1 MNKWIGIGRI
11 VKKPELNYTQKNTAV
26 TRFSVAVDRPGK
38 DKGVDFITV
47 TAWGR
52 EAENICKYM
61 DKGRQIAI
69 EGRIQTGSYE
79 KDGKKVYTTDVVLD
93 RSEYLSGG
101 RTEDRTPKVDEFFD
115 RVDDSEYDF
124 L

>member
-11 VKKPELNYTQKNTAV
+11 VKKPELSTSQSGNSY
-26 TRFSVAVDRPGK
+26 TRFSVAVDRPTKSGEA
-38 DKGVDFITV
+38 DFINLI
-47 TAWGR
+47 AWGR

-79 KDGKKVYTTDVVLD
+79 KNGQRVYTTDVVIDHSEFLGKREE
-93 RSEYLSGG
+93 RSE
-101 RTEDRTPKVDEFFD
+101 EPN
-115 RVDDSEYDF
+115 EYDF
-124 L
+124 F